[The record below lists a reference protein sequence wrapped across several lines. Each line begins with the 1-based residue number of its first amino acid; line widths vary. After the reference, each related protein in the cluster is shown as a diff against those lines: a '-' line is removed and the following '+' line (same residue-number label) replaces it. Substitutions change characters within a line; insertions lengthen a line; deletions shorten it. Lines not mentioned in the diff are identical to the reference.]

1 MAQPPI
7 HVWMPN
13 HPQATRARS
22 NAGTLAPRMPKAGR
36 QYTGKGMPYLVPAWP
51 FRIIGTRTITL
62 ARTIVST
69 ACHQFMPSS
78 ISDDASMYVGTQAAM
93 ATHSAAMSRRR
104 HLRWAMV
111 VGARSGLKY
120 GEAEISSCGSTRT
133 PGEAASSVFMT
144 ASYLVRGREALRS
157 GSFRSFQGVE
167 AGILS
172 SAVCLPGLPGAL
184 HRRVEIFDEPPSL
197 AGRLRG
203 FAPAS

>member
-7 HVWMPN
+7 QAWMPN

-51 FRIIGTRTITL
+51 FRIIGTRTMRL
-62 ARTIVST
+62 ARTMVST

-78 ISDDASMYVGTQAAM
+78 IRDDASMYVGTQAAM

-104 HLRWAMV
+104 HVRWAVV

-120 GEAEISSCGSTRT
+120 EEAEISSCGSTRT
-133 PGEAASSVFMT
+133 PAKAASSVFMIFMT
-144 ASYLVRGREALRS
+144 VSYLGGVREVLRT
-157 GSFRSFQGVE
+157 GSFRSFQGIE
-167 AGILS
+167 AGIQPC
-172 SAVCLPGLPGAL
+172 SA
-184 HRRVEIFDEPPSL
+184 RNF
-197 AGRLRG
+197 
-203 FAPAS
+203 F

>member
-13 HPQATRARS
+13 HPQATKARS
-22 NAGTLAPRMPKAGR
+22 NAGTLAPRMPNAGR

-51 FRIIGTRTITL
+51 FRIIGTRTMML
-62 ARTIVST
+62 ARTMVST

-104 HLRWAMV
+104 HLRWAVV

-120 GEAEISSCGSTRT
+120 GEAAISPRTSTRT
-133 PGEAASSVFMT
+133 PGEAARSVAMA
-144 ASYLVRGREALRS
+144 ASYDRQLRLWCRCTATQTKRG
-157 GSFRSFQGVE
+157 
-167 AGILS
+167 
-172 SAVCLPGLPGAL
+172 
-184 HRRVEIFDEPPSL
+184 
-197 AGRLRG
+197 LRG
-203 FAPAS
+203 PPQPSE